1 MKYCSHCK
9 VDFSGDLD
17 RCPLCQQPLTGTPSP
32 AVFPHAAIVKP
43 QRLMISFVFFGSGA
57 AVLTTALLC
66 GLRVIPPNIAL
77 LVSGVV
83 IANGLFM
90 RNLIVQNPGFVRGAS
105 RYLLLLIGLALLCYL
120 FLQADIITSLVIPII
135 CLSALVFDVLLLL
148 VRRRQFAAEFAKY
161 LICDVICGFIPLVL
175 VLLGFARWPILA
187 FVCAFCSAMLGL
199 FVFVFHRQELFGGTS
214 KLFNA

>member
-1 MKYCSHCK
+1 MKHCSHCK
-9 VDFSGDLD
+9 VDFSGNLD
-17 RCPLCQQPLTGTPSP
+17 TCPLCQRPLTGTPSP

-43 QRLMISFVFFGSGA
+43 QKLMISFVFFGSGA
-57 AVLTTALLC
+57 AVFTMALLC
-66 GLRVIPPNIAL
+66 GLGVIPPNIAL

-83 IANGLFM
+83 VANGLFV

-120 FLQADIITSLVIPII
+120 LTQADFFTSLVIPII
-135 CLSALVFDVLLLL
+135 CLSALAFDVLLLL
-148 VRRRQFAAEFAKY
+148 VRRQHFAAEFAKY

-175 VLLGFARWPILA
+175 VLLGFARWPPLA
-187 FVCAFCSAMLGL
+187 FICAFCSAILGL
-199 FVFVFHRQELFGGTS
+199 FVFVFLRQELFGGTS

>member
-1 MKYCSHCK
+1 MKHCSHCR
-9 VDFSGDLD
+9 VDFSGDLAV
-17 RCPLCQQPLTGTPSP
+17 CPLCQRPLTGTPSP

-57 AVLTTALLC
+57 AVLTMALLC
-66 GLRVIPPNIAL
+66 ALHVIPPNIAL

-83 IANGLFM
+83 VANGLFM

-120 FLQADIITSLVIPII
+120 LTQADFFCSLVIPII
-135 CLSALVFDVLLLL
+135 CLSALAFDVLLLL

-161 LICDVICGFIPLVL
+161 LICDIICGFVPALL
-175 VLLGFARWPILA
+175 VLLGYARWPVLA
-187 FVCAFCSAMLGL
+187 FVCAFCSAILGL
-199 FVFVFHRQELFGGTS
+199 FIFVFHRQELFGGTS